1 MQEAPVPPHKP
12 SSESSPTLRS
22 RTHNIIRVKQFSS
35 STFRYL
41 YTGQIG
47 LTGEQQRK
55 LEKHWWLDRSPT
67 RNDDNGQERQW
78 EEEGSVEVLEQGR
91 VHLPASQ
98 LPTTGAFSLEPQLL
112 HSTISGATSRGESEK
127 SLGPICLPPLEPIA
141 HRSDGDDGP
150 SQFARMLAQMTLDT
164 PSNDNYTSTLH
175 WLPCSRRLVATDG
188 QHVRGGSLD
197 MLDPTHS
204 SSSCTWE
211 SLMHVSRVLGLQDLH
226 GRAIKALGY
235 HCQMLVVRTF
245 MHNAVTGVMHNGF
258 DETQL
263 DLQLAMNKDLLGA
276 FLQLYGKKGVMEE
289 EKEEEKNEEEEG
301 VMFGRGMVVPVERGG
316 GAGQYQEEMKREDD
330 EKESVTA
337 SGLLDGAE
345 CQDLILG
352 LCKDIRSLFLDLQD
366 NMAT

>member
-1 MQEAPVPPHKP
+1 MPMTH
-12 SSESSPTLRS
+12 SS
-22 RTHNIIRVKQFSS
+22 IRVKQFSS
-35 STFRYL
+35 STFRVLLQYL

-55 LEKHWWLDRSPT
+55 LEKHLWLDRSPT
-67 RNDDNGQERQW
+67 RNNDNGQEHQW
-78 EEEGSVEVLEQGR
+78 EEEESVEVLEQGR

-98 LPTTGAFSLEPQLL
+98 SPTTGAFSLEPQLL
-112 HSTISGATSRGESEK
+112 HPTVSGATSRGELEK
-127 SLGPICLPPLEPIA
+127 SLGSICLPPLEPIA
-141 HRSDGDDGP
+141 HRSDGDDEP

-164 PSNDNYTSTLH
+164 PSNDDYTSTLH

-188 QHVRGGSLD
+188 QHVLGGSLD

-211 SLMHVSRVLGLQDLH
+211 SLMHVSQVLGLQDLH

-245 MHNAVTGVMHNGF
+245 MHNAVTSVVHNGF

-276 FLQLYGKKGVMEE
+276 FLELYGKKGVMEE
-289 EKEEEKNEEEEG
+289 EEEEKEEEEKEEEEG
-301 VMFGRGMVVPVERGG
+301 VRFGRGMVVPVERGE
-316 GAGQYQEEMKREDD
+316 GAGQYQEEEMKREDD

-337 SGLLDGAE
+337 PGLLDGAE

-352 LCKDIRSLFLDLQD
+352 LCRDIRSLFLDLQD